1 MIQENKKTNE
11 LHSTTV
17 DYSKQVWTIHEV
29 CSYTNLSRS
38 SIYNFTCKGLIP
50 FYKKAKH
57 LFFDREEINQWLKS
71 NKGYSVELSKER
83 AVSRTLKGGAN
94 QHV

>member
-1 MIQENKKTNE
+1 MLWDTQHGLDLGPALQVNGIILLDFVQ
-11 LHSTTV
+11 
-17 DYSKQVWTIHEV
+17 DSKWGGNQKDRIGNVWPAIDNT
-29 CSYTNLSRS
+29 
-38 SIYNFTCKGLIP
+38 
-50 FYKKAKH
+50 YKKAKH